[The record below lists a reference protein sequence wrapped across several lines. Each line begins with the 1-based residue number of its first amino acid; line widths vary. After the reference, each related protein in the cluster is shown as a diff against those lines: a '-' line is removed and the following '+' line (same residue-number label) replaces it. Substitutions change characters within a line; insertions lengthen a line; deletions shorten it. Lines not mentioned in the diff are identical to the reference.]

1 MEQILKLH
9 FDTFLENLH
18 EISFYRVK
26 IEKFMFS
33 GLKILKIQ
41 FEMLSEQSGHFGHP
55 VHVLKANLKKI
66 GF

>member
-1 MEQILKLH
+1 
-9 FDTFLENLH
+9 
-18 EISFYRVK
+18 
-26 IEKFMFS
+26 MFS